1 MTTRVRSV
9 SSRRE
14 FPWLPLPRIV
24 TITDDLDHSS
34 LQLASALPTRSIGA
48 KVRPVD
54 EPVPAYD
61 SLLFVSFGGPEK
73 REDVIPF
80 LENVTRGRNI
90 PKERLAE
97 VAEHY
102 YHFDGKSPLNDQC
115 RALIEALGTE
125 LESHDIDLP
134 IYWGNRNWE
143 PFLADTLRRMKADG
157 CKHALAFMTSAYSS
171 YSGCRQYRENVEMA
185 RKEVGEGAPTV
196 SKLRVFYNHPGFIEA
211 NVDAVLAALETLPK
225 ARRDAARIAFTAHS
239 IPCAMAE
246 TCDYADQLQETCRL
260 VADRARHERWQLVYQ
275 SRSGPPH
282 VPWLGPDVVEHLD
295 ALIQIGVKDVVVAP
309 IGFLSDHIEVIWDL
323 DNEAKEFAEDADLNL
338 IRAATVGTHP
348 AFVSMIR
355 ELIEE
360 RLGRTEE
367 RRALGKRGPSHDVC
381 PEDCCQYQPRVS
393 RTPAEP

>member
-1 MTTRVRSV
+1 M
-9 SSRRE
+9 
-14 FPWLPLPRIV
+14 
-24 TITDDLDHSS
+24 ITNDLDHSFWE
-34 LQLASALPTRSIGA
+34 LASPLPTRLISA

-54 EPVPAYD
+54 ESVSAYD
-61 SLLFVSFGGPEK
+61 SLLFVSFGGPER

-80 LENVTRGRNI
+80 LENVTRGRSI

-102 YHFDGKSPLNDQC
+102 YHFDGKSPINDQC
-115 RALIEALGTE
+115 RALIKALATE

-134 IYWGNRNWE
+134 IYWGNRNWQ
-143 PFLADTLRRMKADG
+143 PFVVDTLRQMKADG
-157 CKHALAFMTSAYSS
+157 CRRALAFMTSAYSS
-171 YSGCRQYRENVEMA
+171 YSGCRQYREEVEAA

-196 SKLRVFYNHPGFIEA
+196 DKLRVFYNHPGFIEA

-239 IPCAMAE
+239 IPCSMAE
-246 TCDYADQLQETCRL
+246 GCDYTEQLQETCRL

-295 ALIQIGVKDVVVAP
+295 ALAQIGVKDVVVAP
-309 IGFLSDHIEVIWDL
+309 VGFLSDHMEVIWDL
-323 DNEAKEFAEDADLNL
+323 DHEAKESAEEAELNL

-393 RTPAEP
+393 RAPAEP